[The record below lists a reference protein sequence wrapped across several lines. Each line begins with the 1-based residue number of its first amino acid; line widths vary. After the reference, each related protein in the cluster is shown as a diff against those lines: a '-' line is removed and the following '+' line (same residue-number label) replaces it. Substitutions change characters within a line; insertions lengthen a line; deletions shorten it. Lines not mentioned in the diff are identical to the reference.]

1 MEQGRREADSC
12 TAGQEIPPLLWNVKV
27 YMSPPLDPIQITVT
41 HKCYN
46 ITVHTFHNLLK
57 STEISTAVRVVT
69 VHEGLLINLYLT
81 PFKFLGYTRTYGLNW
96 HLINSKCRVMHNTL
110 YLMHF

>member
-1 MEQGRREADSC
+1 MVMMN
-12 TAGQEIPPLLWNVKV
+12 LVKV
-27 YMSPPLDPIQITVT
+27 EDKHWYRPFRFHMWRVLGILNCQVKEGHGKVLQYYTGILDMVLQF
-41 HKCYN
+41 HKL
-46 ITVHTFHNLLK
+46 V
-57 STEISTAVRVVT
+57 
-69 VHEGLLINLYLT
+69 NLYLT